1 MHRERVAGHVLDSLG
16 TVILKRESIY
26 VFVVGRGHER
36 FFPFILQVLKE
47 TCVLVLLRSSCAFVA
62 RQVWMKRWNGITL
75 TGRDDTPTIVEQTT
89 ISQSAKK

>member
-36 FFPFILQVLKE
+36 FFPFIL
-47 TCVLVLLRSSCAFVA
+47 
-62 RQVWMKRWNGITL
+62 
-75 TGRDDTPTIVEQTT
+75 
-89 ISQSAKK
+89 